1 MYLRADYTLQCYVGE
16 HDSFVPVVAIFLF
29 LFTFLFPVAV
39 SVVLFR
45 NRKKLYTAE
54 VQHVIG
60 FLYSRFTL
68 NAEFWEIHEMFRK
81 LLLMGVLVFF
91 PPTTRAATAILIC
104 VVACCSVNYYKP
116 HRNTIVL
123 GVAQTAFLLSALKY
137 VVAVLLMTESHIGP
151 DDSNALGWF
160 MIVLDCA
167 FMVASLCSMVAIVW
181 LLRVKLQE
189 ALVEAKGST
198 GTTSTETDFK
208 STKVMPK

>member
-16 HDSFVPVVAIFLF
+16 HNSFFPVVAIFLF

-104 VVACCSVNYYKP
+104 VISCCSVNYYKP

-123 GVAQTAFLLSALKY
+123 GVAQTAFLLSSFKY
-137 VVAVLLMTESHIGP
+137 VVAVLLMAESHIGA

-160 MIVLDCA
+160 MVFLDCS
-167 FMVASLCSMVAIVW
+167 FIIASLFSMLAIVW
-181 LLRVKLQE
+181 LLRVKLKE
-189 ALVEAKGST
+189 VLVEETVDGTGST
-198 GTTSTETDFK
+198 SEMDFK